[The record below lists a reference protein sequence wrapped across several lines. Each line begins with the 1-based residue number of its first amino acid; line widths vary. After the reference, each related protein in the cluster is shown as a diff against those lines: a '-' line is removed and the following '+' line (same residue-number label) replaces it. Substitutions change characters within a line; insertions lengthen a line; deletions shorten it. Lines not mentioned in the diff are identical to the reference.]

1 MGGRGCNQKTGRV
14 GMLVL
19 LTGHNG
25 YIGSL
30 MHAFLTKS
38 GHEVVGL
45 DIGYFAE
52 TDFIKGRGS
61 INFKIRDVR
70 DVESADE
77 FKGFDAV
84 IHLAALSNDPIGN
97 LDPDWTQKINIDA
110 TLKLAQLA
118 KKAGVKRFLFS
129 SSCIMYGSTQTDR
142 VDETSPLD
150 PKTEYARS
158 KVVAEA
164 GLRDLAGDG
173 FSPIYIRN
181 GTVYGLSPRMRFDTV
196 LNNFVGQAKATGK
209 IIIYSNGQPW
219 RPVVHVEDISRTF
232 LQFLEAPREKV
243 HNEAF
248 NNGSDELNW
257 RVIDLAKA
265 VQKAVTG
272 SEIELRAEAG
282 ADQRTYRA
290 SFEKFKRTFPDFR
303 FKWNPETGAAQLA
316 EAFESVGLDKEKF
329 ESDDFTRLKWLQG
342 LLNSG
347 RLDKELRW
355 TKQSGWPSQTQ
366 GKVKL

>member
-1 MGGRGCNQKTGRV
+1 MR
-14 GMLVL
+14 VL

-30 MHAFLTKS
+30 MHVFLVNS

-52 TDFIKGRGS
+52 TDFIKGRGN
-61 INFKIRDVR
+61 INFEVMDIRDIK
-70 DVESADE
+70 SADG
-77 FKGFDAV
+77 FRGFDAV

-97 LDPDWTQKINIDA
+97 LDPNWTRQINTDGTI
-110 TLKLAQLA
+110 KLAQLA
-118 KKAGVKRFLFS
+118 KKAGVRRFLFS
-129 SSCIMYGSTQTDR
+129 SSCIMYGSAQTDN

-158 KVVAEA
+158 KVIAED
-164 GLRDLAGDG
+164 GLRDLAADG

-181 GTVYGLSPRMRFDTV
+181 GTIYGLSPRMRFDTV
-196 LNNFVGQAKATGK
+196 LNNFVGQAVATGK
-209 IIIYSNGQPW
+209 IIIYSNGEPW
-219 RPVVHVEDISRTF
+219 RPVVHIEDINRTF
-232 LQFLEAPREKV
+232 LQFLEAPIQKV

-265 VQKAVTG
+265 AQKAVPG
-272 SEIELRAEAG
+272 SDIELRAEAG

-290 SFEKFKRTFPDFR
+290 SFEKFKHTFPGFR
-303 FKWNPETGAAQLA
+303 FKWSPETGAAQLA
-316 EAFESVGLDKEKF
+316 EGFHRVGLDKEKF
-329 ESDDFTRLKWLQG
+329 ESSDFTRLKWLQG

-355 TKQSGWPSQTQ
+355 TRQNS
-366 GKVKL
+366 

>member
-1 MGGRGCNQKTGRV
+1 MR
-14 GMLVL
+14 VL

-30 MHAFLTKS
+30 MQVFLANS

-52 TDFIKGRGS
+52 TDLIKGRGG
-61 INFKIRDVR
+61 INFSIMDIRDIK
-70 DVESADE
+70 SANE

-97 LDPDWTQKINIDA
+97 LDPRWTQQINIDG
-110 TLKLAQLA
+110 TIKLAQLA
-118 KKAGVKRFLFS
+118 KKAGVRRFLFS
-129 SSCIMYGSTQTDR
+129 SSCIMYGSAQTDN

-158 KVVAEA
+158 KVIAEEA
-164 GLRDLAGDG
+164 LRDLAGDG

-196 LNNFVGQAKATGK
+196 LNNFVGQAVATGK
-209 IIIYSNGQPW
+209 IIIYSNGEPW
-219 RPVVHVEDISRTF
+219 RPVVHIEDINRTF
-232 LQFLEAPREKV
+232 LQFLEAPLPKV

-248 NNGSDELNW
+248 NNGSNELNW

-265 VQKAVTG
+265 AQRAVPG

-290 SFEKFKRTFPDFR
+290 SFEKFKHTFPDFR
-303 FKWNPETGAAQLA
+303 FKWSPETGAAELA
-316 EAFESVGLDKEKF
+316 QGLLRVGLDKEKF
-329 ESDDFTRLKWLQG
+329 ESSDFTRLKWLQG

-355 TKQSGWPSQTQ
+355 DEAKWLVSSRFQAFAHNADEGTQ
-366 GKVKL
+366 G

>member
-1 MGGRGCNQKTGRV
+1 MQ
-14 GMLVL
+14 VL

-25 YIGSL
+25 YIGSI
-30 MHAFLTKS
+30 MQAFLANAR
-38 GHEVVGL
+38 HDVVGL

-61 INFKIRDVR
+61 IDFKVADIREVT
-70 DVESADE
+70 SARAFE
-77 FKGFDAV
+77 GFDAV

-97 LDPDWTQKINIDA
+97 LDPYWTRKINTEG
-110 TLKLAQLA
+110 TLKLGELA
-118 KKAGVKRFLFS
+118 KRAGVRRFLFS
-129 SSCIMYGSTQTDR
+129 SSCIMYGSTQSDY

-164 GLRDLAGDG
+164 GLRDLASDG
-173 FSPIYIRN
+173 FSPVYIRN
-181 GTVYGLSPRMRFDTV
+181 GTIYGLSPRMRFDTV

-209 IIIYSNGQPW
+209 IIIYSNGEPW
-219 RPVVHVEDISRTF
+219 RPVVHVEDICRTF
-232 LQFLEAPREKV
+232 LQFLEAPLERV

-265 VQKAVTG
+265 AQKAVPG

-303 FKWNPETGAAQLA
+303 FKWDPETGAAQLA
-316 EAFESVGLDKEKF
+316 EAFDRVGLDREKF
-329 ESDDFTRLKWLQG
+329 ESSDFTRLKWLQG

-355 TKQSGWPSQTQ
+355 AEQ
-366 GKVKL
+366 GG